1 MTYGEQLG
9 TSTTV
14 QSGSKCLKKSIVIK
28 FNLKIITSIL
38 KTAIKRL
45 QDNKSPGKD
54 LIVGHWYKNLT
65 FYRNDLAELYNNT
78 FTGLVEIPT
87 WMAKAK
93 TILLPKNDQTSWAKN
108 YRPIALQNIML
119 KLYTGCIN
127 QFCKTMVNVAI

>member
-1 MTYGEQLG
+1 MGNNC
-9 TSTTV
+9 
-14 QSGSKCLKKSIVIK
+14 GSKCLKKSIVIR
-28 FNLKIITSIL
+28 FNLKIRTSIL

-45 QDNKSPGKD
+45 QDNKSPGND
-54 LIVGHWYKNLT
+54 LIVSYWYKNLT
-65 FYRNDLAELYNNT
+65 FYRNELAELYNNT

-93 TILLPKNDQTSWAKN
+93 TILLPKNDQTNWVKN

-127 QFCKTMVNVAI
+127 QFCKTIVNVAI